1 MLRWQRFPTTIT
13 LPVGRRYGRYAY
25 LFWRIRLPLWIA
37 PAAAGWWVLRWPGIA
52 VGLAAGIL
60 AEMVLSYRGP
70 QNPAPSPPHPGES
83 AGVREPLRPRPTGGA
98 EGVQH
103 ATDLIA
109 TEMD

>member
-37 PAAAGWWVLRWPGIA
+37 PAEAGWWVLRWPGIA

-70 QNPAPSPPHPGES
+70 QNPAPSPLTQANQRACVSLYGP
-83 AGVREPLRPRPTGGA
+83 ARLAALRACSMPPT
-98 EGVQH
+98 
-103 ATDLIA
+103 
-109 TEMD
+109 